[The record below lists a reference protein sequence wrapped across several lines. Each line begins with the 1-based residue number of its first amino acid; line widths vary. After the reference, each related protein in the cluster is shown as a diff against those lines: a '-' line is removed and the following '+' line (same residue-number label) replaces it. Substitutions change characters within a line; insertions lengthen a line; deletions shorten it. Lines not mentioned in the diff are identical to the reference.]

1 MPKQTKLLSVS
12 EKVLQ
17 DFPENERDKE
27 AVYTVTEEIT
37 MRILKITE
45 QIKDNMLIVSLPE
58 EFNRK
63 KVEVII
69 IPLKEKKRKFKSLDI
84 ISINTEGLDFDRDE
98 LHSR

>member
-1 MPKQTKLLSVS
+1 
-12 EKVLQ
+12 
-17 DFPENERDKE
+17 
-27 AVYTVTEEIT
+27 

>member
-1 MPKQTKLLSVS
+1 
-12 EKVLQ
+12 
-17 DFPENERDKE
+17 
-27 AVYTVTEEIT
+27 

-69 IPLKEKKRKFKSLDI
+69 IPLKEKKIQI
-84 ISINTEGLDFDRDE
+84 IGYNFHQHGRA
-98 LHSR
+98 

>member
-1 MPKQTKLLSVS
+1 
-12 EKVLQ
+12 
-17 DFPENERDKE
+17 
-27 AVYTVTEEIT
+27 

-45 QIKDNMLIVSLPE
+45 HIKDNMLIVSLPE

>member
-1 MPKQTKLLSVS
+1 
-12 EKVLQ
+12 
-17 DFPENERDKE
+17 
-27 AVYTVTEEIT
+27 

-45 QIKDNMLIVSLPE
+45 HIKDNMLIVSLPE

-98 LHSR
+98 LRSR